1 MLKKGFFIG
10 LIFTL
15 SILELEA
22 DVLDKK
28 GKWYGYW
35 GYNLSQYSNSD
46 ISFKGDT
53 YNYTLYDVSASDR
66 QTKFS
71 ATYITEITIP
81 QFNLR
86 FGYFIDDRQSI
97 SFGTDHMKYVVD
109 TPQTVTITGTDH
121 QGTLHNNGEIP
132 LDNFLA
138 FEHTD
143 GLNYFSLAYNY
154 FYPLWEDG
162 SKQHA
167 FSVFVG
173 AGAGILV
180 PRSNITLIGYE
191 EREDEFKLAG
201 YGVDVQT
208 GFHLDM
214 YESFFLRGEVKGG
227 YMSMPSI
234 STTDNS
240 SDSASQSFNFIAYS
254 FSLGYTF

>member
-1 MLKKGFFIG
+1 MLKKGLFTLFI
-10 LIFTL
+10 LTL
-15 SILELEA
+15 SIVEA
-22 DVLDKK
+22 DVLNKK

-46 ISFKGDT
+46 ITFKGDT
-53 YNYTLYDVSASDR
+53 YEYTLYDVSASDR
-66 QTKFS
+66 QTALS
-71 ATYITEITIP
+71 ATYLTEITIP
-81 QFNLR
+81 QFNVR

-109 TPQTVTITGTDH
+109 RPQSVSINGTDH
-121 QGTLHNNGEIP
+121 QGTSHTNGQIQ
-132 LDNFLA
+132 LDNFLD

-143 GLNYFSLAYNY
+143 GLNYFSIAYNY
-154 FYPLWEDG
+154 FYPLWQDE
-162 SKQHA
+162 SKSHA
-167 FSVFVG
+167 FSIFMG

-191 EREDEFKLAG
+191 DREDEFKLAG
-201 YGVDVQT
+201 YGLDVQT

-214 YESFFLRGEVKGG
+214 YENFFLRGELKAG
-227 YMSMPSI
+227 YISMPSI

-240 SDSASQSFNFIAYS
+240 SDSASQSFNFLEYS